1 MAYRKVDEASLTAV
15 ADSIREKGGTT
26 GALAFPDGFVSAV
39 QAIQAGGGGGSSIDD
54 VTIRFVDF
62 DGNQV
67 YVSTPSTITQL
78 PTVPEPYDSRLEVV
92 RWSKTIDEIKAA
104 VSDEII
110 FPLYK
115 PSDGKTHIFL
125 SAKAGVTYTLYVR
138 IQSDTLTTDW
148 GDGTDA
154 TTVTGSG
161 SWGVSSQN
169 HTYINDGDYE
179 IVIIRDGDT
188 GANLGSGASSHTVL
202 QASSGYANV
211 TEIWMGAATPQ
222 ARSYSLQLPLL
233 RRFVNG
239 GDDNYFYDN
248 MIGDGTFSNVRTIR
262 YLRLDS
268 RPITSIGNNA
278 FENCQ
283 NLALTSLPDGLT
295 SIGSYAFSECTNL
308 ALTSL
313 PDVLTSIGRNAFY
326 NCPNLALTSLPNGL
340 TSIGSY
346 AFYNCTNLALT
357 SLPNGLTSI
366 ENNAFYNCPN
376 LALTSLPNGLTSI
389 RNAAFSGCT
398 NLALTSLPNGLTSI
412 AYAAF
417 SGCTNLALTSL
428 PDGLTS
434 IEDYAFQRCIGLT
447 TITFEGTPT
456 GKISSTAFA
465 TCTNLTT
472 INVPWA
478 EGAVANAPWGA
489 TSATINYN
497 YTGE

>member
-15 ADSIREKGGTT
+15 ADSIRAKGGTT

-39 QAIQAGGGGGSSIDD
+39 QAIQAGGGGSSSTDD

-78 PTVPEPYDSRLEVV
+78 PAVPEPYDSRLEVV

-138 IQSDTLTTDW
+138 IQSETLTTDW

-161 SWGVSSQN
+161 SWGESSQN

-179 IVIIRDGDT
+179 IVISRDGAT
-188 GANLGSGASSHTVL
+188 GANLGSGASSRTVL
-202 QASSGYANV
+202 MASSGYTNV

-222 ARSYSLQLPLL
+222 ASTYSLRLPSL

-239 GDDNYFYDN
+239 GDDNFFYDS
-248 MIGDGTFSNVRTIR
+248 MIGYSTFYGASKIR
-262 YLRLDS
+262 YVRLDS
-268 RPITSIGNNA
+268 RSIK
-278 FENCQ
+278 
-283 NLALTSLPDGLT
+283 
-295 SIGSYAFSECTNL
+295 SIGSNAFQSCTNL

-313 PDVLTSIGRNAFY
+313 PV
-326 NCPNLALTSLPNGL
+326 GL
-340 TSIGSY
+340 TSIGNY
-346 AFYNCTNLALT
+346 AFDSCTNLALT
-357 SLPNGLTSI
+357 SLPVGLTSI
-366 ENNAFYNCPN
+366 GEYAFRY
-376 LALTSLPNGLTSI
+376 
-389 RNAAFSGCT
+389 CT
-398 NLALTSLPNGLTSI
+398 NLALTSLPVGLTSI
-412 AYAAF
+412 GNYAF
-417 SGCTNLALTSL
+417 QYCTNLALTSL

-434 IEDYAFQRCIGLT
+434 ISNNAFDSCIGLT
-447 TITFEGTPT
+447 TITFEGTPSS
-456 GKISSTAFA
+456 ISSSAFYN
-465 TCTNLTT
+465 CTNITT

-489 TSATINYN
+489 TKATINYN
-497 YTGE
+497 YTGA

>member
-15 ADSIREKGGTT
+15 ANSIRAKGGTT

-39 QAIQAGGGGGSSIDD
+39 QAIQAGGGCSILTDD

-125 SAKAGVTYTLYVR
+125 SAKAGMKYTLYVS

-161 SWGVSSQN
+161 SWGIKTQN

-179 IVIIRDGDT
+179 IVISRDGDT
-188 GANLGSGASSHTVL
+188 GASLGDDIYAHSVL
-202 QASSGYANV
+202 TASSGYANV

-222 ARSYSLQLPLL
+222 AGSYSMQLQFL

-239 GDDNYFYDN
+239 GDDNYFYGN
-248 MIGDGTFSNVRTIR
+248 MIGEGTFANTRRIR

-268 RPITSIGNNA
+268 RPIASISDSA
-278 FENCQ
+278 FKNCT

-295 SIGSYAFSECTNL
+295 SIGDYAFKNCINL
-308 ALTSL
+308 ALASL
-313 PDVLTSIGRNAFY
+313 PDGLTSIGSSAFSG
-326 NCPNLALTSLPNGL
+326 CSNLALTSLPNGL

-346 AFYNCTNLALT
+346 AFENCTNLALTSLPNGLTIIGSSEFKNCTNLALTSLPDGLTSIGNYAFENCTNLALT

-366 ENNAFYNCPN
+366 GNY
-376 LALTSLPNGLTSI
+376 
-389 RNAAFSGCT
+389 AFSGCT

-412 AYAAF
+412 R
-417 SGCTNLALTSL
+417 
-428 PDGLTS
+428 
-434 IEDYAFQRCIGLT
+434 DYAFQNCTGLT
-447 TITFEGTPT
+447 TITFDGTPSS
-456 GKISSTAFA
+456 ISSRAFYGCA
-465 TCTNLTT
+465 YITT

-489 TSATINYN
+489 TNATINYN

>member
-15 ADSIREKGGTT
+15 ADSIRAKGGTT

-39 QAIQAGGGGGSSIDD
+39 QAIQAGGGGSSSTDD

-78 PTVPEPYDSRLEVV
+78 PAVPEPYDSRLEVV

-161 SWGVSSQN
+161 SWGESSQN

-179 IVIIRDGDT
+179 IVISRDGAT
-188 GANLGSGASSHTVL
+188 GANLGGGASSRTVL
-202 QASSGYANV
+202 MASSGYTNV

-222 ARSYSLQLPLL
+222 ASTYSLRLPSL

-239 GDDNYFYDN
+239 GDDNFFYDS
-248 MIGDGTFSNVRTIR
+248 MIGYSTFYGASKIR
-262 YLRLDS
+262 YVRLDS
-268 RPITSIGNNA
+268 RSIK
-278 FENCQ
+278 
-283 NLALTSLPDGLT
+283 
-295 SIGSYAFSECTNL
+295 SIGSNAFQSCTNL

-313 PDVLTSIGRNAFY
+313 PV
-326 NCPNLALTSLPNGL
+326 GL
-340 TSIGSY
+340 TSIGEY
-346 AFYNCTNLALT
+346 AFD
-357 SLPNGLTSI
+357 S
-366 ENNAFYNCPN
+366 
-376 LALTSLPNGLTSI
+376 
-389 RNAAFSGCT
+389 
-398 NLALTSLPNGLTSI
+398 
-412 AYAAF
+412 
-417 SGCTNLALTSL
+417 CTNLALTSL

-434 IEDYAFQRCIGLT
+434 ISNNAFQHCTNLALTSLPVGLTSIGNYAFDSCIGLT
-447 TITFEGTPT
+447 TITFEGTPSS
-456 GKISSTAFA
+456 ISPSAFYN
-465 TCTNLTT
+465 CTNLTT

-478 EGAVANAPWGA
+478 EDAVANAPWGA
-489 TSATINYN
+489 TNATINYN